1 MENKNTMRNSIIENN
16 KFLSNM
22 AVVSVFG
29 VTSDEEV
36 KVYNIFSRTN
46 YFTGLRKSQENKKK
60 GYIF

>member
-29 VTSDEEV
+29 VTSDEEA
-36 KVYNIFSRTN
+36 KEYNIFSRTT
-46 YFTGLRKSQENKKK
+46 YFTGLRKRQENKKK
-60 GYIF
+60 G